1 MKPSFLTIPILFAL
15 LLSGAFF
22 LPDQPRPVQASPVL
36 SEYANLLAF
45 YRDTGGRTHWRPEC
59 RREWQNER
67 AELRP
72 GESAAD
78 YPSSVLTLSG
88 GQAVA
93 IRLRDC
99 GLTGRI
105 PAALTQL
112 TGLRILDLSDND
124 LSGPIPPEIE
134 NLGKLTTLDFSGNK
148 LNGEIPGHMGNI
160 PNLER
165 LRLNNNRLHGELPI
179 QLGNLI
185 QLAELNVTRNHLT
198 GVVPPTFRNLF
209 TIEAIYLQ
217 NSRGGNELYGCI
229 NIEPKNSD
237 AGVPYCQNGDIP
249 TPVPTRVPFPTPTY
263 TPVPTYTP
271 RPTFT
276 PVPTWTPVPTATPEI
291 LPVVNLT
298 ATRREIP
305 FGEPVELNLT
315 LINHTMRF
323 RTFTVTLKAPTGVT
337 LSDETADDTENCSSN
352 LCTYRGETE
361 AGDLRF
367 FHLHASA
374 SEPGEVTITGEAV
387 WYSGETRENPL
398 KIPLSATATVL
409 PAQDPVI
416 NLHATQTQAVKV
428 GDDVSLTLTAQNPL
442 GRPVMNLAL
451 FLPAPEGW
459 LIKAL
464 EAAKSCTTSQCNA
477 NYTVEA
483 GKVRHISIVMAPNQ
497 PGTATVVADIKWNF
511 ENDPLNVQNEQRT
524 LEVTAGPRPTPP
536 PPTPSPLPVPTSPPS
551 PAAAEPADNSESPP
565 TATPPV
571 TPAATAPP
579 SPSAATT
586 PAAAPTAAP
595 EVVVTTPV
603 GSGGGSCNA
612 ALAGSPGNTGISG
625 DMALLGLSL
634 LGLIGW
640 AGRHRKS

>member
-15 LLSGAFF
+15 LLAGAFF
-22 LPDQPRPVQASPVL
+22 LPDQPRPVQASPGL

-105 PAALTQL
+105 PTALTQL

-148 LNGEIPGHMGNI
+148 LNGEIPGQLGHI

-185 QLAELNVTRNHLT
+185 QLVELNVTRNHLT

-217 NSRGGNELYGCI
+217 NSRGGNNFYGCI

-337 LSDETADDTENCSSN
+337 LADETDDEPKNCSSN

-361 AGDLRF
+361 SGDLRSF
-367 FHLHASA
+367 RLQARV
-374 SEPGEVTITGEAV
+374 SEPGELTITGEAV

-398 KIPLSATATVL
+398 KIPLSATATVQ
-409 PAQDPVI
+409 PGQDPVI
-416 NLHATQTQAVKV
+416 NLHATQTQDVRV

-442 GRPVMNLAL
+442 GRPAMQLTL
-451 FLPAPEGW
+451 ILPAPKGW
-459 LIKAL
+459 HIKQL
-464 EAAKSCTTSQCNA
+464 EAVETCNNSQCSA
-477 NYTVEA
+477 VYTVGT
-483 GKVRHISIVMAPNQ
+483 GKVRHISFVMAPNQ
-497 PGTATVVADIKWNF
+497 VGPATVVADIIWNF
-511 ENDPLNVQNEQRT
+511 ENDPLNTQKEQRT
-524 LEVTAGPRPTPP
+524 LEVTAGPRPTLP
-536 PPTPSPLPVPTSPPS
+536 PPTPSPVPPPPPSTAALESADDSEPSPPATTEP
-551 PAAAEPADNSESPP
+551 PAAAI
-565 TATPPV
+565 
-571 TPAATAPP
+571 ATAPP
-579 SPSAATT
+579 SP
-586 PAAAPTAAP
+586 PAAAAATPTAAP

-612 ALAGSPGNTGISG
+612 ALPGNTAYSG
-625 DMALLGLSL
+625 DMAWLGLSL

-640 AGRHRKS
+640 AGRRRKS

>member
-15 LLSGAFF
+15 LLAGAFF
-22 LPDQPRPVQASPVL
+22 LPDQPRPVQASPGL

-148 LNGEIPGHMGNI
+148 LNGEIPGQLGHI

-185 QLAELNVTRNHLT
+185 QLVELNVTRNHLT

-229 NIEPKNSD
+229 DIEPKNSD
-237 AGVPYCQNGDIP
+237 AGVPYCQNGNIP

-276 PVPTWTPVPTATPEI
+276 PAPTFTPVPTYTPMPTPT
-291 LPVVNLT
+291 PVVKPEAHLT
-298 ATRREIP
+298 ATRTEVRT
-305 FGEPVELNLT
+305 GEPIKVTLTTVGHPAEWRALNLT
-315 LINHTMRF
+315 LRATNG
-323 RTFTVTLKAPTGVT
+323 AT
-337 LSDETADDTENCSSN
+337 LSGDDMKCASN
-352 LCTYRGETE
+352 LCSYKGEYQPAELRAFNVT
-361 AGDLRF
+361 AIARQPGSFSIDGDAL
-367 FHLHASA
+367 
-374 SEPGEVTITGEAV
+374 
-387 WYSGETRENPL
+387 WYSDMDLAENPL
-398 KIPLSATATVL
+398 KEAIPEIVIAAKSHS
-409 PAQDPVI
+409 PVI
-416 NLHATQTQAVKV
+416 LHTTQTQAVV
-428 GDDVSLTLTAQNPL
+428 GEDVVVTLTANNSITAPPMTVNMIL
-442 GRPVMNLAL
+442 RV
-451 FLPAPEGW
+451 PAGW
-459 LIKAL
+459 SPNASQS
-464 EAAKSCTTSQCNA
+464 AASCYPSHCSLVVT
-477 NYTVEA
+477 E
-483 GKVRHISIVMAPNQ
+483 IQ
-497 PGTATVVADIKWNF
+497 PGVSRDIQTTLIPNETGDFIISGELEWFFGKDLSTRDEKITPLPVV
-511 ENDPLNVQNEQRT
+511 VR
-524 LEVTAGPRPTPP
+524 VGPE
-536 PPTPSPLPVPTSPPS
+536 PTPSPVPTSPPA
-551 PAAAEPADNSESPP
+551 PVAPEPADSPESPP
-565 TATPPV
+565 TAT
-571 TPAATAPP
+571 TPAATATTALPTATP
-579 SPSAATT
+579 AETAPAAT
-586 PAAAPTAAP
+586 PTAAP

-612 ALAGSPGNTGISG
+612 APAGNPGISG

-640 AGRHRKS
+640 AGRRRKA